1 MSAAVPFA
9 DGEELGSAWHG
20 LIGTGD
26 HELDGS
32 LVEKKL
38 KENPQFLRRVVATM
52 GDGDDSIFFGPAKVL
67 LSAVAKR
74 LSAAATGGGAGPSSP
89 ANSSRRSER
98 LSPDKRPA
106 GPSRDDGEQ
115 GAEDDAGTLGGGIT
129 RKRQRN

>member
-74 LSAAATGGGAGPSSP
+74 LSSGYRGYPRPWISWISWIPLRAVLCPPNSVSRGATTF
-89 ANSSRRSER
+89 
-98 LSPDKRPA
+98 DCW
-106 GPSRDDGEQ
+106 
-115 GAEDDAGTLGGGIT
+115 T
-129 RKRQRN
+129 